1 LVADAHALGL
11 TALTAIDVAD
21 VVFFATDL
29 PADRVAELECALIDP
44 MLQTGTWDVPS
55 DGIETARLPGVTD
68 PAAAAVQQAMRV
80 IGLPHVPVAIGKHY
94 GIVGS
99 LTERD
104 RTSIAQRL
112 LANQVIERWAAAPI
126 EPHFIDEHATADRT
140 VDHVAVRDLDDEQLT
155 ALSRD
160 RGLSL
165 DLAELHTIAAHFR
178 EVGREPT
185 DVELETLAQTWS
197 EHCSHKTFRARI
209 TVASNGTSDGI
220 EITPLLRQLRDA
232 TDAIA
237 APFVRSAFV
246 GNAGIVSYTPGV
258 TLAVKAET
266 HNHPSA
272 IEPFGGSN
280 TGVGG
285 VIRDVMG
292 AAHHPIAITDIL
304 CFGPTDTPAEQL
316 PDGVLHPRLI
326 ESGVIAGV
334 ADYGN
339 KIGLPTVAGAVLYDP
354 GYIANPLVYAGCIG
368 VAKDTPALEGP
379 FPGDLVVVMGGR
391 TGRDGLRGAT
401 FSSAT
406 MDATT
411 GDVAGASVQIGD
423 PIVEKLVID
432 VMRES
437 DGLFSAVTD
446 CGAGGL
452 SSAVGEMAE
461 GVGADV
467 DVLHAPLK
475 YPGLRP
481 WEIWLSEA
489 QERMVFAVP
498 PRHWQRL
505 VEVCDRH
512 GVDVCS
518 IGTFT
523 GDGVL
528 RVRAGDLTVLELDT
542 HFLHDGRP
550 QRSMVAELP
559 TPRRGAASAPSC
571 ADPAGTL
578 LALLAHPN
586 IASKERVI
594 RRYDHEIRGA
604 TVVRPLVG
612 AALDGHAD
620 GVVLAE
626 PGDRHGIA
634 LGIGVNPW
642 FGLADPEHMAHSVV
656 DEAIRNVVAVG
667 ADPEMMV
674 LLDNFSWGDPRRPT
688 TLGEL
693 VMAVQGCCDAART
706 YSSPFVSGKDSLN
719 NEYLGSDGQR
729 HAVPPTLV
737 ITVMAHVPDAD
748 RTVTPDLRHAGNAL
762 VQVGE
767 TKVEFAGSHFEKIHG
782 PTDGV
787 VPSPVD
793 DPLAR
798 YRALHRAILDGLVQS
813 CHDLSEGGLAVAV
826 AEMAIAGRLGATLHT
841 LPHADPTT
849 ALFSESN
856 GRFVCEIAH
865 IDLDTFLT
873 AVPGSTVVGE
883 VTADLELAAPG
894 WSVPLADLVAAFKG
908 AAR

>member
-1 LVADAHALGL
+1 
-11 TALTAIDVAD
+11 
-21 VVFFATDL
+21 
-29 PADRVAELECALIDP
+29 
-44 MLQTGTWDVPS
+44 M
-55 DGIETARLPGVTD
+55 
-68 PAAAAVQQAMRV
+68 
-80 IGLPHVPVAIGKHY
+80 
-94 GIVGS
+94 
-99 LTERD
+99 
-104 RTSIAQRL
+104 
-112 LANQVIERWAAAPI
+112 
-126 EPHFIDEHATADRT
+126 
-140 VDHVAVRDLDDEQLT
+140 
-155 ALSRD
+155 ALSRE

-165 DLAELHTIAAHFR
+165 DLAELHAIAAHFR

-209 TVASNGTSDGI
+209 TTINADGTDGA

-232 TDAIA
+232 TDTIA
-237 APFVRSAFV
+237 APFVRSSFV
-246 GNAGIVSYTPGV
+246 GNAGIVCYSPGV

-304 CFGPTDTPAEQL
+304 CFGPTDTPADSL
-316 PDGVLHPRLI
+316 PEGVLHPRLI
-326 ESGVIAGV
+326 ESGVVAGV

-368 VAKDTPALEGP
+368 VADDVPPPEGP
-379 FPGDLVVVMGGR
+379 NALDLVVVMGGR

-432 VMRES
+432 VMRECN
-437 DGLFSAVTD
+437 GLFSAVTD

-461 GVGADV
+461 GIGADV

-498 PRHWQRL
+498 PQHWARL
-505 VEVCDRH
+505 QAVCARH

-550 QRSMVAELP
+550 QRSMVAQLP
-559 TPRRGAASAPSC
+559 APHRGEVASPTC
-571 ADPAGTL
+571 ADPAATL
-578 LALLAHPN
+578 LVLLAHPN
-586 IASKERVI
+586 IASKERII

-612 AALDGHAD
+612 EAHDGHAD

-626 PGDRHGIA
+626 PGDRHGVA

-642 FGLADPEHMAHSVV
+642 FGLADPERMAHAVV

-667 ADPEMMV
+667 ADPDMVV
-674 LLDNFSWGDPRRPT
+674 LLDNFSWGDPRRPS

-693 VMAVQGCCDAART
+693 AMAVKGCCDAAHT
-706 YSSPFVSGKDSLN
+706 YAAPFVSGKDSLN

-737 ITVMAHVPDAD
+737 ITAMAHVPDAD
-748 RTVTPDLRHAGNAL
+748 RTVTPDLRRPGNVL
-762 VQVGE
+762 VQVGA
-767 TKVEFAGSHFEKIHG
+767 TRVEFAGSHFEKVQVEQRYG

-787 VPSPVD
+787 VPAPVD
-793 DPLAR
+793 DPLPL
-798 YRALHRAILDGLVQS
+798 YRALHRAIFTGLVQS

-826 AEMAIAGRLGATLHT
+826 AEMAIAGRLGARLDT
-841 LPHADPTT
+841 LPHADAIT

-856 GRFVCEIAH
+856 GRFVCEVTPA
-865 IDLDTFLT
+865 DLPVFLA
-873 AVPGSTVVGE
+873 AVPGSTVIGE
-883 VTADLELAAPG
+883 VLAEPTLDAPG
-894 WSVPLADLVAAFKG
+894 WSVPLGDLVAAFTG
-908 AAR
+908 GPR